1 MLKGRTAVEGQVL
14 MIDWLHNLPL
24 GWMALVVFVVTY
36 LVAAGIYWLVMTLAV
51 GERGR
56 AFKAISPGMLPPL
69 GIIFGLLVAFIA
81 AQVWGDLD
89 RAHAAVNREASAL
102 RAIVLLATSFPGEPE
117 TRLRA
122 LVHRQIEDAVTKEWP
137 AMARRRA
144 TLTMTP
150 TPLAEALQVSLAL
163 TPRGDGQM
171 AAQREI
177 LAAVQNAFDARRQ
190 RILVSQSTV
199 NWVKWTALL
208 VQAVCTLLAIAMVHS
223 DNRASAAFAMGL
235 FATGVAVSVVLISSH
250 DRPFTGG
257 ALCGSR
263 RAAPGPAGGGRPA
276 LRPGPSYKKLP
287 LGEQMADG
295 VTAQHILET

>member
-1 MLKGRTAVEGQVL
+1 

-24 GWMALVVFVVTY
+24 GWMALAVFVVTY
-36 LVAAGIYWLVMTLAV
+36 LVAAGIYWLVMALAV
-51 GERGR
+51 GERAR

-122 LVHRQIEDAVTKEWP
+122 LVHRQIEDAVTQEWP

-150 TPLAEALQVSLAL
+150 APLAEALQVSLAL
-163 TPRGDGQM
+163 TPRGDGQV

-177 LAAVQNAFDARRQ
+177 LAAMQNAFDARRQ

-223 DNRASAAFAMGL
+223 DNRAGAAFAMGL

-250 DRPFTGG
+250 DRPFTGE
-257 ALCGSR
+257 LSV
-263 RAAPGPAGGGRPA
+263 GPDVLLQVLPEEAGR
-276 LRPGPSYKKLP
+276 
-287 LGEQMADG
+287 
-295 VTAQHILET
+295 H

>member
-1 MLKGRTAVEGQVL
+1 MDELRSIRRDLPGRRG
-14 MIDWLHNLPL
+14 NLL
-24 GWMALVVFVVTY
+24 GVMA
-36 LVAAGIYWLVMTLAV
+36 LAV
-51 GERGR
+51 GERAR

-122 LVHRQIEDAVTKEWP
+122 LVHRQIEDAVTQEWP
-137 AMARRRA
+137 AMAGGSA
-144 TLTMTP
+144 TLTNNP
-150 TPLAEALQVSLAL
+150 APLAEALPTSLGL
-163 TPRGDGQM
+163 TPRNDGQV

-177 LAAVQNAFDARRQ
+177 LAAVENAFDARRQ

-223 DNRASAAFAMGL
+223 DNRASAALAMGL

-250 DRPFTGG
+250 DRPFTGE
-257 ALCGSR
+257 LSV
-263 RAAPGPAGGGRPA
+263 GPDVLLQVLPEEAGR
-276 LRPGPSYKKLP
+276 
-287 LGEQMADG
+287 
-295 VTAQHILET
+295 H

>member
-1 MLKGRTAVEGQVL
+1 MME
-14 MIDWLHNLPL
+14 WLHSLPL

-36 LVAAGIYWLVMTLAV
+36 LVAGGLYWLVMALAV
-51 GERGR
+51 GERAR

-102 RAIVLLATSFPGEPE
+102 RAIVLLAASFPGEPE

-122 LVHRQIEDAVTKEWP
+122 LVHRQIEDAVTQEWP

-150 TPLAEALQVSLAL
+150 APLAEALQVSLAL
-163 TPRGDGQM
+163 TPRGDGQV

-177 LAAVQNAFDARRQ
+177 LAAVENAFDARRQ

-223 DNRASAAFAMGL
+223 DNRASAALAMGL

-250 DRPFTGG
+250 DRPFSGDLSVGPDVLLQVLPGG
-257 ALCGSR
+257 
-263 RAAPGPAGGGRPA
+263 PGR
-276 LRPGPSYKKLP
+276 
-287 LGEQMADG
+287 
-295 VTAQHILET
+295 H

>member
-1 MLKGRTAVEGQVL
+1 

-36 LVAAGIYWLVMTLAV
+36 SVAAGIYWLVMALAV
-51 GERGR
+51 GERAR

-102 RAIVLLATSFPGEPE
+102 RAIVLLAASFPGEPE

-122 LVHRQIEDAVTKEWP
+122 LVHRHIEDAVTQEWP

-150 TPLAEALQVSLAL
+150 APLVEALQVSLAL
-163 TPRGDGQM
+163 TPRGDGQA

-208 VQAVCTLLAIAMVHS
+208 VQAVCTLLAVAMVHS
-223 DNRASAAFAMGL
+223 DNRASAALAMGL

-250 DRPFTGG
+250 DRPFTGELSVG
-257 ALCGSR
+257 PDVLLQVLPAE
-263 RAAPGPAGGGRPA
+263 PGR
-276 LRPGPSYKKLP
+276 
-287 LGEQMADG
+287 
-295 VTAQHILET
+295 H

>member
-1 MLKGRTAVEGQVL
+1 
-14 MIDWLHNLPL
+14 
-24 GWMALVVFVVTY
+24 MALVVFVVTY
-36 LVAAGIYWLVMTLAV
+36 LVAGGLYWLVMALAV
-51 GERGR
+51 GERAR

-102 RAIVLLATSFPGEPE
+102 RAIVLLAASFPGEPE
-117 TRLRA
+117 TQLRA
-122 LVHRQIEDAVTKEWP
+122 LVHRQIEDAVTHEWP

-150 TPLAEALQVSLAL
+150 APLAEALQVSLAL
-163 TPRGDGQM
+163 TPRGDGQV

-177 LAAVQNAFDARRQ
+177 LAAVENAFDARRQ

-223 DNRASAAFAMGL
+223 DNRASAALAMGL

-250 DRPFTGG
+250 DRPFSGDLSVGPDVLLQVLPGG
-257 ALCGSR
+257 
-263 RAAPGPAGGGRPA
+263 PGR
-276 LRPGPSYKKLP
+276 
-287 LGEQMADG
+287 
-295 VTAQHILET
+295 H

>member
-1 MLKGRTAVEGQVL
+1 MME
-14 MIDWLHNLPL
+14 WLHSLPL

-36 LVAAGIYWLVMTLAV
+36 LVAGGLYWLVMALAV
-51 GERGR
+51 GERAR

-89 RAHAAVNREASAL
+89 RAHAAVNREASSL
-102 RAIVLLATSFPGEPE
+102 RAIVLLAASFPGEPE
-117 TRLRA
+117 TQLRA
-122 LVHRQIEDAVTKEWP
+122 LVHRQIEDAVKQEWP

-150 TPLAEALQVSLAL
+150 VPLAEALQVSLAL
-163 TPRGDGQM
+163 TPRGDGQV

-177 LAAVQNAFDARRQ
+177 LAAVENAFDARRQ

-223 DNRASAAFAMGL
+223 DNRASAALAMGL

-250 DRPFTGG
+250 DRPFSGDLSVGPDVLLQVLPGG
-257 ALCGSR
+257 
-263 RAAPGPAGGGRPA
+263 PGR
-276 LRPGPSYKKLP
+276 
-287 LGEQMADG
+287 
-295 VTAQHILET
+295 H